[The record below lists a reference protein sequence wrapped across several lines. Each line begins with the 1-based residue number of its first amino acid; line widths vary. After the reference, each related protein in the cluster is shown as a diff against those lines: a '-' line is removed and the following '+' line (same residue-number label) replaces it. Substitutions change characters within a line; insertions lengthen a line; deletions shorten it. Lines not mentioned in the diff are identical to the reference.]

1 MKWTEI
7 AAGLI
12 NKAFG
17 TLMAAFGDRAN
28 ELIDRL
34 IKDPS
39 VADRVAKLILNNGQ
53 ELSASVTRA
62 KEIMGKNFLG
72 VEEGMKMFGVEI
84 TKRQQSFMNT
94 IPFSETTLTACKDT
108 HVLVAVMPLSIV
120 QIRAKVAEMKL
131 PKDVKRLFYKQDW
144 YDGQQFAG
152 QSELEWRLIQKTPVA
167 DSTAKNWEEQQ
178 KLLDTKTEETP
189 TAQAMVYTVIGFFL
203 KTGERLFE
211 KIYVRTSSLGS
222 DGDRVCVGSFDADG
236 LRVGDRWD
244 DGRYDSLGV
253 ASSRKLNSKP

>member
-17 TLMAAFGDRAN
+17 TLMAAFGDRAS
-28 ELIDRL
+28 ELIDKL

-94 IPFSETTLTACKDT
+94 VPFSETTLTACKDT
-108 HVLVAVMPLSIV
+108 HILVAVMPLSIV
-120 QIRAKVAEMKL
+120 QIRAKAAEMKL
-131 PKDVKRLFYKQDW
+131 PKDVKRLFCNQDW
-144 YDGQQFAG
+144 YDNQQFAA
-152 QSELEWRLIQKTPVA
+152 QSEFEWRLIQKTSVS
-167 DSTAKNWEEQQ
+167 DSTSKNWEEQQ

-189 TAQAMVYTVIGFFL
+189 TAQAVVYTMIGFFL

-211 KIYVRTSSLGS
+211 RIYVRTSSLDS
-222 DGDRVCVGSFDADG
+222 DGGRVYVGDFDADG
-236 LRVGDRWD
+236 LDVGHDWD
-244 DGRYDSLGV
+244 YRRGDDLGV
-253 ASSRKLNSKP
+253 AASRKLEES